1 MRHNA
6 IRNIFFLFIL
16 TQLPSPEQERQL
28 GSQGTG
34 YDSFLPFE
42 AVFSCQKR
50 AYPSVVVQCILI
62 IEVTKITYLSLSGG
76 RLPFGG

>member
-6 IRNIFFLFIL
+6 IRYIFFLFIL

-34 YDSFLPFE
+34 YDSFLPFD
-42 AVFSCQKR
+42 AVFSCQKGAIR
-50 AYPSVVVQCILI
+50 V
-62 IEVTKITYLSLSGG
+62 SLSGVSNTYNPYHRG
-76 RLPFGG
+76 D